1 MKNNVLWML
10 SLLLFNAAVL
20 SAQTTVPDK
29 SPEFPGGQNVLMQ
42 YLAKNISYPAAARNA
57 KAEGT
62 VIVKFI
68 VEADGRISNISAL
81 NQGPLLHGDLIKEA
95 LRVVKLM
102 PKWMPGEKD
111 GKPAASEMVVPI
123 KFKLQ

>member
-29 SPEFPGGQNVLMQ
+29 NPEFPGGQNVLMQ
-42 YLAKNISYPAAARNA
+42 YLGKNISYPAAARNA

-62 VIVKFI
+62 VVVKFI
-68 VEADGRISNISAL
+68 VETDGRISNISAL
-81 NQGPLLHGDLIKEA
+81 NKGPLLHGDLIKEA

-102 PKWMPGEKD
+102 PKWVPGEKD
-111 GKPAASEMVVPI
+111 GKPVASEMVVPI